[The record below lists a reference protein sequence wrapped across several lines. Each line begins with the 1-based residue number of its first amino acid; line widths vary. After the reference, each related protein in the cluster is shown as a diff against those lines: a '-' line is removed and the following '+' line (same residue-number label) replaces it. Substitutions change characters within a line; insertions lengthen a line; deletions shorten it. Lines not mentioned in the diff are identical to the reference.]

1 MKPKKVAATIIPV
14 MELYTCALSSINAL
28 SKKSSTNKKP
38 FKDNLIYYYI
48 NSNTHKYSLSFLGL
62 LKPIDDSDF
71 NLTEMQLGKFEYQGK
86 NI

>member
-1 MKPKKVAATIIPV
+1 MLLAK
-14 MELYTCALSSINAL
+14 NHQQ
-28 SKKSSTNKKP
+28 NKKP

-48 NSNTHKYSLSFLGL
+48 NNNTHKYSSSFLGL
-62 LKPIDDSDF
+62 LKPIIDDSDC